1 MSEGT
6 IICQNCWREQSFH
19 GQDTCEYCNRS
30 MVADA
35 TLLETLRNIQLESTP
50 THAQSGEQ
58 RLEFTPTSK
67 LILKVKKVDKPL
79 IYQFTS
85 DRAIL
90 GRRDAKQQQTPDID
104 LYLFAA
110 QVLGVSRQHAI
121 LHLHNNGLYL
131 EDLNSANGT
140 FLNGKRLSPNDTDNR
155 VASGDLVQLGN
166 LLFTLNF

>member
-85 DRAIL
+85 DRAIFL
-90 GRRDAKQQQTPDID
+90 DGVTQNNSKPLILTSISMRRRCWA
-104 LYLFAA
+104 
-110 QVLGVSRQHAI
+110 
-121 LHLHNNGLYL
+121 
-131 EDLNSANGT
+131 
-140 FLNGKRLSPNDTDNR
+140 
-155 VASGDLVQLGN
+155 
-166 LLFTLNF
+166 